1 MADAKTEKQKVKEI
15 TDKLEEGLKELF
27 ESEKYKSYLSTM
39 SKFHNYSFNNTLLI
53 ALQKPEATLV
63 AGYQA
68 WQKNF
73 NRHVNKGEKGIRIL
87 APAPYKIKEER
98 DKLDPVTGEIML
110 DKDGMPQTEEVEIKI
125 PAFRAVSVFDVSQTD
140 GEPLPELEAKELLS
154 TVEGYEDF
162 IKAVTY
168 VAPAPIGFED
178 IPGDS
183 KGYFNIEENR
193 IAVQEG
199 MSESQTLKTMVHETA
214 HSMLHNKEV
223 NKEDILAPAKDRNTK
238 EIEAESIAF
247 TVCRHF
253 GIDTSEYSFS
263 YIAGWSSGRDMKELK
278 SSLDTIRRT
287 ASELITG
294 IEEQLRELQRDREI
308 MQEQSQEFIL
318 AISNT
323 ERSHFDIASVRGMEG
338 AELLDSLLAMKD
350 ADRENVEAYLESRGA
365 WVTHLGDDR
374 SEEVEE
380 FHVDYIYDTDTHA
393 ITDVKYAMEM
403 DRKANEPVKDSDVV
417 LKIMYGENDRYEI
430 DKITNMTREQAL
442 DLAYKLAVLDENE
455 WDGNIQDFMEENGAE
470 YVPIIVKDG
479 RNSGMPEFFDIAVDL
494 KAGEVSLE
502 KELSGIEYA
511 ASIVHRIE
519 HGKGVF
525 SPDERNLIV
534 NYGYKLDDYEKTKE
548 LAEILAYRIENEPAN
563 AALTVIDAQAEIDAL
578 PDGMIGLSEM
588 HEYGYTWEEMLPL
601 TKETA
606 LELFDSDLAVYQLH
620 KDGSETL
627 IDDKEQITGHEGIF
641 GIEKSDWENERG
653 LRSMQAELA
662 ESGASKEAQLLY
674 GDTDKY
680 GIYQLKDNPE
690 LRDFHFAGIES
701 LKRKGII
708 KDNLDAIKP
717 ENYNLVYVGELSEL
731 SKDFIRL
738 QTQGDKLEALYE
750 KFNIDHP
757 ADYKGHSLSVSDI
770 VVLHENGENSAH
782 FVDSFGFTELPDF
795 VRELEGVKEQEA
807 DKAEK
812 GLTNEEKQFL
822 ETDNAPLIAKNFLAW
837 DEIEDLGYRFFEDG
851 YIDKF
856 KPSEKAL
863 YGDGMV
869 PEPKIYDLARRMQGG
884 EDIREE
890 LAKALIGGH
899 ERVIEADE
907 NDGVAVL
914 FGRDDVT
921 VTFGNAEKQISYEEM
936 GTAFLGLMESEYKKI
951 EQARAAEEQEEEIEG
966 NATSGH
972 NVQKLE
978 TEQTEPEQ
986 TIMVQPDQEQIQAE
1000 QSEAQ
1005 ENYPEFYGHT
1015 LSFAMEHGEV
1025 DKYIESH
1032 KLDRECKEAVE
1043 ETIRQ
1048 NFDGMYLKDDIV
1060 KPLAE
1065 QYGSERMA
1073 FILANTIQQE
1083 SLDERFSG
1091 DNKTWASEFPI
1102 SENIVHGIDMNR
1114 ELIVSSHPA
1123 VLDGFIDI
1131 FRREVLEQEKDL
1143 SAGQEKVTSGHNV
1156 QKLELEQT
1164 EAEKTEPQ
1172 AEQSEP
1178 KKSAKE
1184 LEFED
1189 TEDGDEIID
1198 LGDEK
1203 DQVLAEMKQSLE
1215 GFQDTSGHNVNPS
1228 AMQKDL
1234 KLETEPK
1241 KAAETEL
1248 AFQIADRFISIQ
1260 ETDGGYDYSIMNM
1273 DYKEIESGVYEK
1285 TGVNIQEI
1293 ADDIVDDLR
1302 EDPFDNGVKGSI
1314 GDDDELIPI
1323 DYDGLMEKVE
1333 AADHIEPQAQGNVV
1347 ENFKAKTNELFHEIS
1362 EMNPAEIEETVKCH
1376 VQAQLDEHGID
1387 AEIVDVAVV
1396 GSRCRGLEREGSDL
1410 DVAVELST
1418 NEREDVLFDTF
1429 NEDKLHIGGVKVNI
1443 NPITAQKT
1451 GSLETYLPQV
1461 ENYLEGVREARE
1473 KEPVSIFNIRM
1484 NDEERWFKNTSG
1496 LDAEGLCKA
1505 YAECGKPF
1513 VEMGK
1518 YGERIEAADHAS
1530 IEQGDR
1536 LDFSIEFN
1544 EETDQIT
1551 IFDGEN
1557 FEYKGLRETLFPEQA
1572 EPEVTL
1578 TVAECGEFHTMGE
1591 FYENIPTV
1599 DEAVAIWKQIPPD
1612 RMNGISAIGI
1622 NIHTPGTEAFE
1633 DVEADIL
1640 SGNRIDLDIL
1650 EFIPDIKDSPQA
1662 MEVIAELVAKLPEME
1677 IDGHMGEELE
1687 AKVWEKRMPGL
1698 TPAEQLAVE
1707 IDRFTYDYDA
1717 ALYHDNSQ
1725 SMTENVSELADALK
1739 QRDTHDIALW
1749 LAEIAADGTEPEERK
1764 RAVELLE
1771 KLAEYKPLAK
1781 IEEMEEQNY
1790 NMVDNVLNNGAGE
1803 KAGKEENKKEQERPA
1818 AKASLKARLAEKK
1831 ALVSGQGKDHEA
1843 QENIKNNQR
1852 EM

>member
-27 ESEKYKSYLSTM
+27 ESEKYKNYLSTM
-39 SKFHNYSFNNTLLI
+39 SKFHNYSFNNTFLI
-53 ALQKPEATLV
+53 ALQRPDASLV

-73 NRHVNKGEKGIRIL
+73 NRHVKRGEKGIRIL

-110 DKDGMPQTEEVEIKI
+110 DKDGMPQTEEVEVKI
-125 PAFRAVSVFDVSQTD
+125 PAFRAVSVFDVAQTE

-168 VAPAPIGFED
+168 VAPVPIGFED
-178 IPGDS
+178 IPGAS
-183 KGYFNIEENR
+183 KGYFNIGENR

-294 IEEQLRELQRDREI
+294 IEEQLKELQRDREI

-318 AISNT
+318 AVSNT
-323 ERSHFDIASVRGMEG
+323 ERSHFDIASVKGMEG
-338 AELLDSLLAMKD
+338 AELMDSLLAMKD

-380 FHVDYIYDTDTHA
+380 FHVNYIYDTDTHA

-417 LKIMYGENDRYEI
+417 LKIMYGENDGYEI
-430 DKITNMTREQAL
+430 DKITNMTREQAV
-442 DLAYKLAVLDENE
+442 DLAYKLAALDGNE

-479 RNSGMPEFFDIAVDL
+479 RNSGMPEFFDIVVDL
-494 KAGEVSLE
+494 KAEEVTLE
-502 KELSGIEYA
+502 EELSGMEYA
-511 ASIVHRIE
+511 ASIIHRLE

-548 LAEILAYRIENEPAN
+548 LADTLAYRIENEPAN

-588 HEYGYTWEEMLPL
+588 HGYGYTWEEMLPL

-606 LELFDSDLAVYQLH
+606 LELFDRDLAVYQLH

-627 IDDKEQITGHEGIF
+627 IEDKEQITGHEGIF
-641 GIEKSDWENERG
+641 GIEKSDWENERE

-662 ESGASKEAQLLY
+662 ESGANKQAQLLY
-674 GDTDKY
+674 GSSDKY

-701 LKRKGII
+701 LKRRGII

-782 FVDSFGFTELPDF
+782 FVDSVGFTMLPDF
-795 VRELEGVKEQEA
+795 LREMEGIK
-807 DKAEK
+807 
-812 GLTNEEKQFL
+812 
-822 ETDNAPLIAKNFLAW
+822 
-837 DEIEDLGYRFFEDG
+837 
-851 YIDKF
+851 
-856 KPSEKAL
+856 
-863 YGDGMV
+863 
-869 PEPKIYDLARRMQGG
+869 
-884 EDIREE
+884 
-890 LAKALIGGH
+890 
-899 ERVIEADE
+899 
-907 NDGVAVL
+907 
-914 FGRDDVT
+914 
-921 VTFGNAEKQISYEEM
+921 
-936 GTAFLGLMESEYKKI
+936 
-951 EQARAAEEQEEEIEG
+951 EQEEEIEG

-972 NVQKLE
+972 NVQKSE
-978 TEQTEPEQ
+978 TEQTSMEQSEP
-986 TIMVQPDQEQIQAE
+986 EQIQAG
-1000 QSEAQ
+1000 QPEAQ
-1005 ENYPEFYGHT
+1005 KSYPAVYGHT
-1015 LSFAMEHGEV
+1015 LSYAMEHGEV
-1025 DKYIESH
+1025 DKYSDSR
-1032 KLDRECKEAVE
+1032 KLDRECREAIE
-1043 ETIRQ
+1043 GTIRQ
-1048 NFDGMYLKDDIV
+1048 NFDGMHLKHDIV

-1073 FILANTIQQE
+1073 FVLASTIQQE
-1083 SLDERFSG
+1083 SWDGRFSV
-1091 DNKTWASEFPI
+1091 DNKAWASEFYIP
-1102 SENIVHGIDMNR
+1102 ENIVHGIDINR

-1123 VLDGFIDI
+1123 VLDGFIDM
-1131 FRREVLEQEKDL
+1131 FRSEVLEKEKEL
-1143 SAGQEKVTSGHNV
+1143 SAGQEEITSGHNV
-1156 QKLELEQT
+1156 QKLEAEQTAMEQSGLEQ
-1164 EAEKTEPQ
+1164 AQ
-1172 AEQSEP
+1172 AEQHEP
-1178 KKSAKE
+1178 EQPATP
-1184 LEFED
+1184 EFED
-1189 TEDGDEIID
+1189 MEDGDEIID
-1198 LGDEK
+1198 LGDETE
-1203 DQVLAEMKQSLE
+1203 QVLAEMKQSLE
-1215 GFQDTSGHNVNPS
+1215 GLQDTSGHNVNLS
-1228 AMQKDL
+1228 ARQKDL
-1234 KLETEPK
+1234 KLETEPEEM
-1241 KAAETEL
+1241 AETEL

-1260 ETDGGYDYSIMNM
+1260 ETDGGYDYSIMGT
-1273 DYKEIESGVYEK
+1273 DYKEIDGGVYDNPDVSIREALN
-1285 TGVNIQEI
+1285 NIVE
-1293 ADDIVDDLR
+1293 DLR
-1302 EDPFDNGVKGSI
+1302 ENPFDNGAGGNI

-1333 AADHIEPQAQGNVV
+1333 AANRIEPQTQGNVV

-1362 EMNPAEIEETVKCH
+1362 EMNPAEIEEAVKRH
-1376 VQAQLDEHGID
+1376 VQAKIDEYAIQ
-1387 AEIVDVAVV
+1387 AEIIDVAVV

-1418 NEREDVLFDTF
+1418 NEREDDLFNAF
-1429 NEDKLHIGGVKVNI
+1429 NNCDGIHIGGIKVDI
-1443 NPITAQKT
+1443 NPITAQRT
-1451 GSLETYLPQV
+1451 GTLENYLPQV
-1461 ENYLEGVREARE
+1461 EDYLEGVREARE
-1473 KEPVSIFNIRM
+1473 NEPISIFNIRM

-1505 YAECGKPF
+1505 YAECDKPF
-1513 VEMGK
+1513 VEMEK
-1518 YGERIEAADHAS
+1518 YGERIEAADHAY
-1530 IEQGDR
+1530 IEQGER

-1599 DEAVAIWKQIPPD
+1599 EEAVTIWKQIPPE
-1612 RMNGISAIGI
+1612 RMNGIPAIGI
-1622 NIHTPGTEAFE
+1622 NIHTPGTEVFE
-1633 DVEADIL
+1633 DVGADIL
-1640 SGNRIDLDIL
+1640 SGKRIDLDIL
-1650 EFIPDIKDSPQA
+1650 EFIPDIKNSPQA

-1677 IDGHMGEELE
+1677 IDG
-1687 AKVWEKRMPGL
+1687 
-1698 TPAEQLAVE
+1698 
-1707 IDRFTYDYDA
+1707 
-1717 ALYHDNSQ
+1717 S
-1725 SMTENVSELADALK
+1725 
-1739 QRDTHDIALW
+1739 
-1749 LAEIAADGTEPEERK
+1749 
-1764 RAVELLE
+1764 
-1771 KLAEYKPLAK
+1771 
-1781 IEEMEEQNY
+1781 
-1790 NMVDNVLNNGAGE
+1790 
-1803 KAGKEENKKEQERPA
+1803 
-1818 AKASLKARLAEKK
+1818 
-1831 ALVSGQGKDHEA
+1831 
-1843 QENIKNNQR
+1843 
-1852 EM
+1852 

>member
-1 MADAKTEKQKVKEI
+1 MADANVNTVSTTEKQKVKEI

-27 ESEKYKSYLSTM
+27 ESEKYRNYLSTM

-53 ALQKPEATLV
+53 ALQRPDASLV

-73 NRHVNKGEKGIRIL
+73 NRHVKRGEKGIRIL

-98 DKLDPVTGEIML
+98 DKLDPVTGEVML
-110 DKDGMPQTEEVEIKI
+110 DKDGMPQTEEVEVKI
-125 PAFRAVSVFDVSQTD
+125 PSFRAVSVFDVSQTD

-162 IKAVTY
+162 IKAVTN

-193 IAVQEG
+193 IVVQEG

-223 NKEDILAPAKDRNTK
+223 NREDILAPAKDRNTK

-287 ASELITG
+287 SSELITG

-318 AISNT
+318 AVSNT

-417 LKIMYGENDRYEI
+417 LKIMYGENDGYEI
-430 DKITNMTREQAL
+430 DKITNMTREQAI
-442 DLAYKLAVLDENE
+442 DLAYKLAALDENE

-494 KAGEVSLE
+494 KAEEVTLE
-502 KELSGIEYA
+502 EELSGMEYA
-511 ASIVHRIE
+511 SSIIHRLE
-519 HGKGVF
+519 HGKGIF

-548 LAEILAYRIENEPAN
+548 LAEVLAYRIENEPAN

-588 HEYGYTWEEMLPL
+588 HGYGYTWEEMLPL

-606 LELFDSDLAVYQLH
+606 LELFDSDLSVYQLH

-627 IDDKEQITGHEGIF
+627 IEDKEQITGHEGIF
-641 GIEKSDWENERG
+641 GIEKSDWENERE

-662 ESGASKEAQLLY
+662 ESSANKETQLLY
-674 GDTDKY
+674 GSSDKY

-690 LRDFHFAGIES
+690 LRDFHFAGTES
-701 LKRKGII
+701 LKRRGII

-750 KFNIDHP
+750 KFNIDQP

-770 VVLHENGENSAH
+770 VVLHENGKNSAH
-782 FVDSFGFTELPDF
+782 FVDSVGFTMLPDF
-795 VRELEGVKEQEA
+795 LREIEGIKEQEA

-812 GLTNEEKQFL
+812 GLTDEEKQFL
-822 ETDNAPLIAKNFLAW
+822 ETDNAPLISKNFLAW

-856 KPSEKAL
+856 KPVEKAL
-863 YGDGMV
+863 FGNGLVSDDT
-869 PEPKIYDLARRMQGG
+869 IHDIARRMQGG

-899 ERVIEADE
+899 ERVMEADE
-907 NDGVAVL
+907 NDGAAVL
-914 FGRDDVT
+914 FGRDAVT

-951 EQARAAEEQEEEIEG
+951 EQARAADGQEEEIAESV
-966 NATSGH
+966 TSGH
-972 NVQKLE
+972 DVQKLE
-978 TEQTEPEQ
+978 PEQTETEKIEPQ
-986 TIMVQPDQEQIQAE
+986 TE
-1000 QSEAQ
+1000 QS
-1005 ENYPEFYGHT
+1005 
-1015 LSFAMEHGEV
+1015 
-1025 DKYIESH
+1025 
-1032 KLDRECKEAVE
+1032 
-1043 ETIRQ
+1043 
-1048 NFDGMYLKDDIV
+1048 
-1060 KPLAE
+1060 
-1065 QYGSERMA
+1065 
-1073 FILANTIQQE
+1073 
-1083 SLDERFSG
+1083 
-1091 DNKTWASEFPI
+1091 
-1102 SENIVHGIDMNR
+1102 
-1114 ELIVSSHPA
+1114 
-1123 VLDGFIDI
+1123 
-1131 FRREVLEQEKDL
+1131 
-1143 SAGQEKVTSGHNV
+1143 
-1156 QKLELEQT
+1156 
-1164 EAEKTEPQ
+1164 
-1172 AEQSEP
+1172 QSE
-1178 KKSAKE
+1178 KSTE
-1184 LEFED
+1184 TPEFED
-1189 TEDGDEIID
+1189 MEDGDEIID
-1198 LGDEK
+1198 LGDETE
-1203 DQVLAEMKQSLE
+1203 QVLAEMKQSIE
-1215 GFQDTSGHNVNPS
+1215 GLQDTSGHNV
-1228 AMQKDL
+1228 QR
-1234 KLETEPK
+1234 LETEPE

-1248 AFQIADRFISIQ
+1248 AFQIADRYISIQ
-1260 ETDGGYDYSIMNM
+1260 ETEGGYDYSIMGA
-1273 DYKEIESGVYEK
+1273 DYKEIDGGVYDNPDVSIREAL
-1285 TGVNIQEI
+1285 N
-1293 ADDIVDDLR
+1293 DIVEDLK
-1302 EDPFDNGVKGSI
+1302 ENPFDNGARGNI
-1314 GDDDELIPI
+1314 GDNDELIPI
-1323 DYDGLMEKVE
+1323 DYDGLMKYVE
-1333 AADHIEPQAQGNVV
+1333 AANHIEPQTQGNVV

-1362 EMNPAEIEETVKCH
+1362 EMNPAEIEETIKRH
-1376 VQAQLDEHGID
+1376 VQSKIDEYVIQ
-1387 AEIVDVAVV
+1387 AEIIDVAVV

-1410 DVAVELST
+1410 DVVVELST
-1418 NEREDVLFDTF
+1418 NEREDDLFNAF
-1429 NEDKLHIGGVKVNI
+1429 NNDDGIYIGGIKVDI
-1443 NPITAQKT
+1443 NPITTQRT

-1461 ENYLEGVREARE
+1461 EDYLEGVREARE
-1473 KEPVSIFNIRM
+1473 KEPISIFNIRM

-1505 YAECGKPF
+1505 YAECDKPF

-1518 YGERIEAADHAS
+1518 YGERIEAADHAY
-1530 IEQGDR
+1530 IEQGEK
-1536 LDFSIEFN
+1536 LDFSLEFN

-1557 FEYKGLRETLFPEQA
+1557 FEYKELRATLFPEQA
-1572 EPEVTL
+1572 ETEVTL
-1578 TVAECGEFHTMGE
+1578 TVAECGEFHNLGE

-1599 DEAVAIWKQIPPD
+1599 EEAVAIWKQIPPE
-1612 RMNGISAIGI
+1612 RMHGIPAIGI
-1622 NIHTPGTEAFE
+1622 NVHTPGTEAFE
-1633 DVEADIL
+1633 DVGIDIL
-1640 SGNRIDLDIL
+1640 SGKRIDLDIL
-1650 EFIPDIKDSPQA
+1650 EYIPDIKGNPQA
-1662 MEVIAELVAKLPEME
+1662 MEVVAELVAKLPEME
-1677 IDGHMGEELE
+1677 IDGNMSENFE
-1687 AKVWEKRMPGL
+1687 AKVWEKRMPDL

-1707 IDRFTYDYDA
+1707 IDRFTYDYDT

-1725 SMTENVSELADALK
+1725 SMTENVSELAEALK
-1739 QRDTHDIALW
+1739 QRDTRDIALW
-1749 LAEIAADGTEPEERK
+1749 LADIAADGTESEERK
-1764 RAVELLE
+1764 RAMELLE

-1803 KAGKEENKKEQERPA
+1803 KARKEENKKGQECPA
-1818 AKASLKARLAEKK
+1818 ARTSLKARLAEKK

>member
-1 MADAKTEKQKVKEI
+1 MNKV
-15 TDKLEEGLKELF
+15 
-27 ESEKYKSYLSTM
+27 Y
-39 SKFHNYSFNNTLLI
+39 
-53 ALQKPEATLV
+53 
-63 AGYQA
+63 GYQA

-73 NRHVNKGEKGIRIL
+73 NRHVKRGEKGIRIL

-98 DKLDPVTGEIML
+98 DKLDPVTGEVML
-110 DKDGMPQTEEVEIKI
+110 DKDGMPQTEEVEVKI

-162 IKAVTY
+162 IKAITY

-178 IPGDS
+178 IPGAS

-223 NKEDILAPAKDRNTK
+223 SKEDILAPAKDRNTK
-238 EIEAESIAF
+238 EVEAEGVAF
-247 TVCRHF
+247 TVCSHF
-253 GIDTSEYSFS
+253 GIDTSEYTFG

-318 AISNT
+318 AVSNT

-365 WVTHLGDDR
+365 WVTHLGDDK

-380 FHVDYIYDTDTHA
+380 FHVDYIYNTDTRE

-403 DRKANEPVKDSDVV
+403 DRKANEPIKDSDVV
-417 LKIMYGENDRYEI
+417 LKIMYGENDGYEI

-442 DLAYKLAVLDENE
+442 DLAHKLAALDGNE

-511 ASIVHRIE
+511 SSIIHRLE

-548 LAEILAYRIENEPAN
+548 LADMLAYRIENEPAN

-588 HEYGYTWEEMLPL
+588 HGYGYTWEEMLPL

-606 LELFDSDLAVYQLH
+606 LELFDSDLSVYQLH

-627 IDDKEQITGHEGIF
+627 IEDKEQITGHEGIF
-641 GIEKSDWENERG
+641 GIEKSDWENERE
-653 LRSMQAELA
+653 LRSMKAELA
-662 ESGASKEAQLLY
+662 ESSANKETQLLY
-674 GDTDKY
+674 GSSDKY

-690 LRDFHFAGIES
+690 LRDFHFAGTES
-701 LKRKGII
+701 LKRRGII

-731 SKDFIRL
+731 SEDFIGL

-770 VVLHENGENSAH
+770 VVLHEDGKNSAH
-782 FVDSFGFTELPDF
+782 FVDSFGFTGIPDF
-795 VRELEGVKEQEA
+795 MRELEGVEER
-807 DKAEK
+807 EK
-812 GLTNEEKQFL
+812 GETEL
-822 ETDNAPLIAKNFLAW
+822 EAP
-837 DEIEDLGYRFFEDG
+837 
-851 YIDKF
+851 
-856 KPSEKAL
+856 
-863 YGDGMV
+863 
-869 PEPKIYDLARRMQGG
+869 
-884 EDIREE
+884 
-890 LAKALIGGH
+890 
-899 ERVIEADE
+899 
-907 NDGVAVL
+907 
-914 FGRDDVT
+914 
-921 VTFGNAEKQISYEEM
+921 
-936 GTAFLGLMESEYKKI
+936 
-951 EQARAAEEQEEEIEG
+951 QEE
-966 NATSGH
+966 AQDTSGH
-972 NVQKLE
+972 DVNHSVRQNDLKSE
-978 TEQTEPEQ
+978 AEK
-986 TIMVQPDQEQIQAE
+986 AE
-1000 QSEAQ
+1000 QKS
-1005 ENYPEFYGHT
+1005 YPDFYGHT
-1015 LSFAMEHGEV
+1015 LVYAMEHGEV
-1025 DKYIESH
+1025 DKYMDSR

-1043 ETIRQ
+1043 GTIRQ
-1048 NFDGMYLKDDIV
+1048 NFDGMHLKHDIV

-1065 QYGSERMA
+1065 KYGAERMA
-1073 FILANTIQQE
+1073 FILANTLQQE
-1083 SLDERFSG
+1083 SWDGRFSR
-1091 DNKTWASEFPI
+1091 DNKAWASEFYIP
-1102 SENIVHGIDMNR
+1102 ENIVHGIDMNR

-1123 VLDGFIDI
+1123 VLDGFIDM
-1131 FRREVLEQEKDL
+1131 FRSEVLEKEKEL
-1143 SAGQEKVTSGHNV
+1143 SAGQEEITSGHNV
-1156 QKLELEQT
+1156 QKLET
-1164 EAEKTEPQ
+1164 
-1172 AEQSEP
+1172 EQSEP
-1178 KKSAKE
+1178 EQTQAEQTETEKSEPQTEQDEPEKSTVTLE
-1184 LEFED
+1184 LED
-1189 TEDGDEIID
+1189 MEDGDEIID

-1203 DQVLAEMKQSLE
+1203 DQVLAEMKQSIE
-1215 GFQDTSGHNVNPS
+1215 GRQDTSGHDV
-1228 AMQKDL
+1228 QKS
-1234 KLETEPK
+1234 ETEPEEM
-1241 KAAETEL
+1241 AETEL

-1260 ETDGGYDYSIMNM
+1260 EVDGGYDYSIMGA
-1273 DYKEIESGVYEK
+1273 DYKEIDGGVYDNLDISIKEAL
-1285 TGVNIQEI
+1285 N
-1293 ADDIVDDLR
+1293 DIVEDLK
-1302 EDPFDNGVKGSI
+1302 ENPFDNGARGNIS
-1314 GDDDELIPI
+1314 DNDELIPI

-1333 AADHIEPQAQGNVV
+1333 AADRIEPQVQGSVV

-1376 VQAQLDEHGID
+1376 VQAKLEECGID
-1387 AEIVDVAVV
+1387 AVIVDAVV
-1396 GSRCRGLEREGSDL
+1396 SGSRCRGLEREGSDL
-1410 DVAVELST
+1410 DVVVEIST
-1418 NEREDVLFDTF
+1418 NEREDVLFDMF
-1429 NEDKLHIGGVKVNI
+1429 NEDGLHIGGVKVDI
-1443 NPITAQKT
+1443 NPITAQRT

-1461 ENYLEGVREARE
+1461 EDYLEGVREARE
-1473 KEPVSIFNIRM
+1473 NEPISIFNIRM

-1505 YAECGKPF
+1505 YAECDKPF

-1518 YGERIEAADHAS
+1518 YGERIEAADHAY
-1530 IEQGDR
+1530 IEQGER

-1557 FEYKGLRETLFPEQA
+1557 FEHKGLRATLSPERAET
-1572 EPEVTL
+1572 EVTL
-1578 TVAECGEFHTMGE
+1578 TVAECSEFHNLGE

-1599 DEAVAIWKQIPPD
+1599 EEAVAIWKQIPPE
-1612 RMNGISAIGI
+1612 RMNGIPAIGV

-1633 DVEADIL
+1633 DVGIDIL
-1640 SGNRIDLDIL
+1640 TGKRIDLDIL
-1650 EFIPDIKDSPQA
+1650 EYIPDIKGNPQA
-1662 MEVIAELVAKLPEME
+1662 MEVIAELAAKLPEME
-1677 IDGHMGEELE
+1677 IDGRMSEEFE
-1687 AKVWEKRMPGL
+1687 AKVWEKRMPDL

-1707 IDRFTYDYDA
+1707 LDRFTYDYDT
-1717 ALYHDNSQ
+1717 ALYRDSSQ
-1725 SMTENVSELADALK
+1725 SMTENVSEIAEALK

-1749 LAEIAADGTEPEERK
+1749 LADIAADGTVPEERK
-1764 RAVELLE
+1764 RAMELLE

-1803 KAGKEENKKEQERPA
+1803 KAQKEENRKEQERPA
-1818 AKASLKARLAEKK
+1818 ARTSLKSRLAEKK
-1831 ALVSGQGKDHEA
+1831 ALVSGQGKEHEA
-1843 QENIKNNQR
+1843 QENIKNSQR

>member
-1 MADAKTEKQKVKEI
+1 MAGANVNTVSITEKQKVKEI

-53 ALQKPEATLV
+53 ALQRPDASLV

-73 NRHVNKGEKGIRIL
+73 NRHVKRGEKGIRIL

-98 DKLDPVTGEIML
+98 DKLDPVTREVML
-110 DKDGMPQTEEVEIKI
+110 DKDGMPQTEEVEVKI

-162 IKAVTY
+162 IKAVTN

-294 IEEQLRELQRDREI
+294 IEEQLREIQRDREI

-318 AISNT
+318 AVSNT

-417 LKIMYGENDRYEI
+417 LKIMYGENDGYEI
-430 DKITNMTREQAL
+430 DKITNMTREQTL
-442 DLAYKLAVLDENE
+442 DLAYKLAALDGNE
-455 WDGNIQDFMEENGAE
+455 WDGNIQDFMEENDAE

-511 ASIVHRIE
+511 SSIIHRLE

-548 LAEILAYRIENEPAN
+548 LADMLAYRIENEPAN

-606 LELFDSDLAVYQLH
+606 LELFDRDLAVYQLH

-627 IDDKEQITGHEGIF
+627 IEDKEQITGHEGIF
-641 GIEKSDWENERG
+641 GIEKSDWENERE
-653 LRSMQAELA
+653 LRSMKAELA
-662 ESGASKEAQLLY
+662 ESSANKETQLLY
-674 GDTDKY
+674 GSSDKY

-701 LKRKGII
+701 LKRRGII

-731 SKDFIRL
+731 SEDFIGL

-770 VVLHENGENSAH
+770 VVLHENGKNSAH
-782 FVDSFGFTELPDF
+782 FVDSFGFTGLPDF
-795 VRELEGVKEQEA
+795 MRELEGVKKQEA

-812 GLTNEEKQFL
+812 ELTNEEKQFL

-856 KPSEKAL
+856 KPVEKAL
-863 YGDGMV
+863 FGDGLV
-869 PEPKIYDLARRMQGG
+869 SDDTIHDIARRMQGG

-914 FGRDDVT
+914 FGRDAVT

-951 EQARAAEEQEEEIEG
+951 EQARAAEEREEEIEG

-978 TEQTEPEQ
+978 TEQ
-986 TIMVQPDQEQIQAE
+986 IQAE
-1000 QSEAQ
+1000 QPEAQ
-1005 ENYPEFYGHT
+1005 KSYPAVYGHT
-1015 LSFAMEHGEV
+1015 LSYAMEHGEV
-1025 DKYIESH
+1025 DKYRDSRN
-1032 KLDRECKEAVE
+1032 LDRECREAIE
-1043 ETIRQ
+1043 GTIRQ
-1048 NFDGMYLKDDIV
+1048 NFDGMHLKNDIV

-1073 FILANTIQQE
+1073 FVLASTIQQE
-1083 SLDERFSG
+1083 SWDGRFSV
-1091 DNKTWASEFPI
+1091 DNKAWASEFYIP
-1102 SENIVHGIDMNR
+1102 ENIVHGIDMNR

-1123 VLDGFIDI
+1123 VLDGFIDM
-1131 FRREVLEQEKDL
+1131 FRSEVLEKEKEL
-1143 SAGQEKVTSGHNV
+1143 SAGQEEITSGHNV
-1156 QKLELEQT
+1156 QKLET
-1164 EAEKTEPQ
+1164 
-1172 AEQSEP
+1172 EQSEP
-1178 KKSAKE
+1178 EQTQAEQTETEKSEPQTEQDEPEKSTVTLE
-1184 LEFED
+1184 LED
-1189 TEDGDEIID
+1189 MEDGDEIID

-1215 GFQDTSGHNVNPS
+1215 GRKDTSGHDV
-1228 AMQKDL
+1228 QKLDA
-1234 KLETEPK
+1234 KPEK
-1241 KAAETEL
+1241 MAETEL

-1260 ETDGGYDYSIMNM
+1260 ETEGGYDYSIMGA
-1273 DYKEIESGVYEK
+1273 DYKEIDGGVYDNPDVSIREALN
-1285 TGVNIQEI
+1285 NIVE
-1293 ADDIVDDLR
+1293 DLK
-1302 EDPFDNGVKGSI
+1302 ENPFDNGAGGNISDK
-1314 GDDDELIPI
+1314 DELIPI

-1333 AADHIEPQAQGNVV
+1333 AADSIDSQAHGNVV

-1362 EMNPAEIEETVKCH
+1362 EMNPAEIEETVKRH
-1376 VQAQLDEHGID
+1376 VQAKIDEYVIQ
-1387 AEIVDVAVV
+1387 AEIIDVAVV
-1396 GSRCRGLEREGSDL
+1396 GSRCRGLERESSDL

-1418 NEREDVLFDTF
+1418 NEREDDLFNAF
-1429 NEDKLHIGGVKVNI
+1429 NNCDGIHIGGIKVDI
-1443 NPITAQKT
+1443 NPITAQRT
-1451 GSLETYLPQV
+1451 GTLETYLPQV
-1461 ENYLEGVREARE
+1461 EDYLEGVREARE

-1505 YAECGKPF
+1505 YAECDKPF

-1518 YGERIEAADHAS
+1518 YGEWIKAADHAS

-1557 FEYKGLRETLFPEQA
+1557 FTYKGLRETLFPEQA

-1599 DEAVAIWKQIPPD
+1599 EEAVAIWKQIPPD
-1612 RMNGISAIGI
+1612 RMNGIPAIGI
-1622 NIHTPGTEAFE
+1622 NIHTPGTETFE
-1633 DVEADIL
+1633 DVGIDIL
-1640 SGNRIDLDIL
+1640 SGKRIDLDIL
-1650 EFIPDIKDSPQA
+1650 EYIPDIKGNPQA
-1662 MEVIAELVAKLPEME
+1662 MEMIAELVAKLPEME
-1677 IDGHMGEELE
+1677 IDGNMGEEFE
-1687 AKVWEKRMPGL
+1687 AKVWEKRMPDL
-1698 TPAEQLAVE
+1698 TPAGQLAVE

-1739 QRDTHDIALW
+1739 QGDTHDIALW

-1764 RAVELLE
+1764 RAAELLE

-1803 KAGKEENKKEQERPA
+1803 KAQKEENRKAQDKPA
-1818 AKASLKARLAEKK
+1818 AKPSLKARLAEKK
-1831 ALVSGQGKDHEA
+1831 AQVAGQGRE
-1843 QENIKNNQR
+1843 QEENIKNKQR

>member
-1 MADAKTEKQKVKEI
+1 MADANVNTVSITEKQKVKEI

-27 ESEKYKSYLSTM
+27 ESEKYKNYLSTM

-53 ALQKPEATLV
+53 ALQRPDASLV

-73 NRHVNKGEKGIRIL
+73 NRHVKRGEKGIRIL

-98 DKLDPVTGEIML
+98 DKLDPVTGEVML
-110 DKDGMPQTEEVEIKI
+110 DKDGMPQTEEVEVKI

-162 IKAVTY
+162 IKAVTN

-294 IEEQLRELQRDREI
+294 IEEQLREIQRDREI

-318 AISNT
+318 AVSNT
-323 ERSHFDIASVRGMEG
+323 ERSHFDIASVKGMEG
-338 AELLDSLLAMKD
+338 VELMNSLLAMKD

-403 DRKANEPVKDSDVV
+403 DRKANEPIRDSDVV
-417 LKIMYGENDRYEI
+417 LKIMYWENDGYEI
-430 DKITNMTREQAL
+430 DKITNMTREQAI
-442 DLAYKLAVLDENE
+442 DLAYKLAALEENE
-455 WDGNIQDFMEENGAE
+455 WDGNIQDFMEENGTE

-494 KAGEVSLE
+494 KAEEVTLE
-502 KELSGIEYA
+502 EELSGMEYA
-511 ASIVHRIE
+511 SSIIHRLE

-548 LAEILAYRIENEPAN
+548 LAEVLAYRIENEPAN

-588 HEYGYTWEEMLPL
+588 HGYGYTWEEMLPL

-606 LELFDSDLAVYQLH
+606 LELFDSDLSVYQLH

-627 IDDKEQITGHEGIF
+627 IEDKEQITGHEGIF
-641 GIEKSDWENERG
+641 GIEKSDWENERE

-662 ESGASKEAQLLY
+662 ESSANKETQLLY
-674 GDTDKY
+674 GSSDKY

-690 LRDFHFAGIES
+690 LRDFHFAGTES
-701 LKRKGII
+701 LKRRGII

-770 VVLHENGENSAH
+770 VVLHENGKNSAH
-782 FVDSFGFTELPDF
+782 FVDSVGFTMLPDF
-795 VRELEGVKEQEA
+795 LREMEGIKEQEA

-812 GLTNEEKQFL
+812 GFTNEEKQFL
-822 ETDNAPLIAKNFLAW
+822 ETDNALLIAKNFLAW

-856 KPSEKAL
+856 KPVEKAL
-863 YGDGMV
+863 FGDGLV
-869 PEPKIYDLARRMQGG
+869 SDNTIHDIARRMQGG

-899 ERVIEADE
+899 ERVIETDE

-914 FGRDDVT
+914 FGSDAVT

-936 GTAFLGLMESEYKKI
+936 GTAFLGLMENEYKGI
-951 EQARAAEEQEEEIEG
+951 EQARAAEEQEEEFAES
-966 NATSGH
+966 ATSGH
-972 NVQKLE
+972 DVQKLE
-978 TEQTEPEQ
+978 PEQTEVEKSEPQ
-986 TIMVQPDQEQIQAE
+986 TE
-1000 QSEAQ
+1000 QS
-1005 ENYPEFYGHT
+1005 
-1015 LSFAMEHGEV
+1015 LSE
-1025 DKYIESH
+1025 
-1032 KLDRECKEAVE
+1032 
-1043 ETIRQ
+1043 
-1048 NFDGMYLKDDIV
+1048 
-1060 KPLAE
+1060 
-1065 QYGSERMA
+1065 
-1073 FILANTIQQE
+1073 
-1083 SLDERFSG
+1083 
-1091 DNKTWASEFPI
+1091 
-1102 SENIVHGIDMNR
+1102 
-1114 ELIVSSHPA
+1114 
-1123 VLDGFIDI
+1123 
-1131 FRREVLEQEKDL
+1131 
-1143 SAGQEKVTSGHNV
+1143 
-1156 QKLELEQT
+1156 
-1164 EAEKTEPQ
+1164 
-1172 AEQSEP
+1172 
-1178 KKSAKE
+1178 KSAE
-1184 LEFED
+1184 MPGFED

-1198 LGDEK
+1198 LGDEA
-1203 DQVLAEMKQSLE
+1203 DQVLAEMKKSLA
-1215 GFQDTSGHNVNPS
+1215 GN
-1228 AMQKDL
+1228 K
-1234 KLETEPK
+1234 
-1241 KAAETEL
+1241 ETEL

-1260 ETDGGYDYSIMNM
+1260 ETDGGYDYSIMGA
-1273 DYKEIESGVYEK
+1273 DYKEIDGGVYDNPDVSIREALN
-1285 TGVNIQEI
+1285 NIVE
-1293 ADDIVDDLR
+1293 DLK
-1302 EDPFDNGVKGSI
+1302 ENPFDNGARGNISEN
-1314 GDDDELIPI
+1314 DELIPI

-1376 VQAQLDEHGID
+1376 VQAKIDEYVIQ
-1387 AEIVDVAVV
+1387 AEIIDVAVV

-1418 NEREDVLFDTF
+1418 NEREDDLFNAF
-1429 NEDKLHIGGVKVNI
+1429 NNCDGIHIGGIKVDI
-1443 NPITAQKT
+1443 NPITAQRT
-1451 GSLETYLPQV
+1451 GTLETYLPQV
-1461 ENYLEGVREARE
+1461 EDYLEGVREARE

-1505 YAECGKPF
+1505 YAECDKPF

-1518 YGERIEAADHAS
+1518 YGEWIKAADHAS

-1557 FEYKGLRETLFPEQA
+1557 FTYKGLRETLFPEQA

-1599 DEAVAIWKQIPPD
+1599 EEAVAIWKQIPPD
-1612 RMNGISAIGI
+1612 RMNGIPAIGI
-1622 NIHTPGTEAFE
+1622 NIHTPGTETFE
-1633 DVEADIL
+1633 DVGIDIL
-1640 SGNRIDLDIL
+1640 SGKRIDLDIL
-1650 EFIPDIKDSPQA
+1650 EYIPDIKGNPQA
-1662 MEVIAELVAKLPEME
+1662 MEMIAELVAKLPEME
-1677 IDGHMGEELE
+1677 IDGNMGEEFE
-1687 AKVWEKRMPGL
+1687 AKVWEKRMPDL
-1698 TPAEQLAVE
+1698 TPAGQLAVE

-1739 QRDTHDIALW
+1739 QGDTHDIALW

-1764 RAVELLE
+1764 RAAELLE

-1803 KAGKEENKKEQERPA
+1803 KAQKEENRKAQDKPA
-1818 AKASLKARLAEKK
+1818 AKPSLKARLAEKK
-1831 ALVSGQGKDHEA
+1831 AQVAGQGRE
-1843 QENIKNNQR
+1843 QEENIKNKQR

>member
-1 MADAKTEKQKVKEI
+1 MYP
-15 TDKLEEGLKELF
+15 F
-27 ESEKYKSYLSTM
+27 
-39 SKFHNYSFNNTLLI
+39 
-53 ALQKPEATLV
+53 
-63 AGYQA
+63 
-68 WQKNF
+68 
-73 NRHVNKGEKGIRIL
+73 
-87 APAPYKIKEER
+87 
-98 DKLDPVTGEIML
+98 
-110 DKDGMPQTEEVEIKI
+110 
-125 PAFRAVSVFDVSQTD
+125 
-140 GEPLPELEAKELLS
+140 
-154 TVEGYEDF
+154 
-162 IKAVTY
+162 
-168 VAPAPIGFED
+168 
-178 IPGDS
+178 
-183 KGYFNIEENR
+183 
-193 IAVQEG
+193 
-199 MSESQTLKTMVHETA
+199 
-214 HSMLHNKEV
+214 
-223 NKEDILAPAKDRNTK
+223 
-238 EIEAESIAF
+238 EAESIAF
-247 TVCRHF
+247 TVCSHF
-253 GIDTSEYSFS
+253 GIDTSEYSFG

-294 IEEQLRELQRDREI
+294 IEEQLREIQRDREI

-318 AISNT
+318 AVSNT

-338 AELLDSLLAMKD
+338 AEMLNSLLAMTD

-374 SEEVEE
+374 SEEVEV
-380 FHVDYIYDTDTHA
+380 FHVDYIYDTDTHE

-403 DRKANEPVKDSDVV
+403 DRKASEPIKDSDVI
-417 LKIMYGENDRYEI
+417 LKIMYKETDGYEI

-442 DLAYKLAVLDENE
+442 DLAYKLAAMDENE

-470 YVPIIVKDG
+470 YVPVIVKGG
-479 RNSGMPEFFDIAVDL
+479 RNSGLPEFFDIAADL
-494 KAGEVSLE
+494 KAGEVFLE
-502 KELSGIEYA
+502 KDISGMEYA
-511 ASIVHRIE
+511 ASIIHRLE

-548 LAEILAYRIENEPAN
+548 LADVLAYRIENEPAN

-641 GIEKSDWENERG
+641 GIEKSDWENERE

-662 ESGASKEAQLLY
+662 ENGASKEAQLLY

-701 LKRKGII
+701 LKRRGII

-731 SKDFIRL
+731 LKDFIRL

-795 VRELEGVKEQEA
+795 VRGLEGVKEQEA

-856 KPSEKAL
+856 KPVEKAL
-863 YGDGMV
+863 FGDGLV
-869 PEPKIYDLARRMQGG
+869 SDDTIHDIARRMQGG

-914 FGRDDVT
+914 FGRDAVT

-951 EQARAAEEQEEEIEG
+951 EQARAADGQEEEIAESV
-966 NATSGH
+966 TSGH
-972 NVQKLE
+972 DVQKLE
-978 TEQTEPEQ
+978 PEQTETEKIEPQ
-986 TIMVQPDQEQIQAE
+986 TE
-1000 QSEAQ
+1000 QS
-1005 ENYPEFYGHT
+1005 
-1015 LSFAMEHGEV
+1015 
-1025 DKYIESH
+1025 
-1032 KLDRECKEAVE
+1032 
-1043 ETIRQ
+1043 
-1048 NFDGMYLKDDIV
+1048 
-1060 KPLAE
+1060 
-1065 QYGSERMA
+1065 
-1073 FILANTIQQE
+1073 
-1083 SLDERFSG
+1083 
-1091 DNKTWASEFPI
+1091 
-1102 SENIVHGIDMNR
+1102 
-1114 ELIVSSHPA
+1114 
-1123 VLDGFIDI
+1123 
-1131 FRREVLEQEKDL
+1131 
-1143 SAGQEKVTSGHNV
+1143 
-1156 QKLELEQT
+1156 
-1164 EAEKTEPQ
+1164 
-1172 AEQSEP
+1172 QSE
-1178 KKSAKE
+1178 KSTE
-1184 LEFED
+1184 TPEFED
-1189 TEDGDEIID
+1189 MEDGDEIID
-1198 LGDEK
+1198 LGDETE
-1203 DQVLAEMKQSLE
+1203 QVLAEMKQSIE
-1215 GFQDTSGHNVNPS
+1215 GLQDTSGHDANQS
-1228 AMQKDL
+1228 AKQNDL
-1234 KLETEPK
+1234 KLETEPEEMG
-1241 KAAETEL
+1241 ETEL
-1248 AFQIADRFISIQ
+1248 AFQIADRYISIQ
-1260 ETDGGYDYSIMNM
+1260 ETEGGYDYSIMGA
-1273 DYKEIESGVYEK
+1273 DYKEIDGGVYDNPDVSIREAL
-1285 TGVNIQEI
+1285 N
-1293 ADDIVDDLR
+1293 DIVEDLK
-1302 EDPFDNGVKGSI
+1302 ENPFDNGARGNI
-1314 GDDDELIPI
+1314 GDNDELIPI
-1323 DYDGLMEKVE
+1323 DYDGLMKYVE
-1333 AADHIEPQAQGNVV
+1333 AANHIEPQTQGNVV

-1362 EMNPAEIEETVKCH
+1362 EMNPAEIEETIKRH
-1376 VQAQLDEHGID
+1376 VQSKIDEYVIQ
-1387 AEIVDVAVV
+1387 AEIIDVAVV

-1410 DVAVELST
+1410 DVVVELST
-1418 NEREDVLFDTF
+1418 NEREDDLFNAF
-1429 NEDKLHIGGVKVNI
+1429 NNDDGIYIGGIKVDI
-1443 NPITAQKT
+1443 NPITTQRT

-1461 ENYLEGVREARE
+1461 EDYLEGVREARE
-1473 KEPVSIFNIRM
+1473 KEPISIFNIRM

-1505 YAECGKPF
+1505 YAECDKPF

-1518 YGERIEAADHAS
+1518 YGERIEAADHAY
-1530 IEQGDR
+1530 IEQGEK
-1536 LDFSIEFN
+1536 LDFSLEFN

-1557 FEYKGLRETLFPEQA
+1557 FEYKELRATLFPEQA
-1572 EPEVTL
+1572 ETEVTL
-1578 TVAECGEFHTMGE
+1578 TVAECGEFHNLGE

-1599 DEAVAIWKQIPPD
+1599 EEAVAIWKQIPPE
-1612 RMNGISAIGI
+1612 RMHGIPAIGI
-1622 NIHTPGTEAFE
+1622 NVHTPGTEAFE
-1633 DVEADIL
+1633 DVGIDIL
-1640 SGNRIDLDIL
+1640 SGKRIDLDIL
-1650 EFIPDIKDSPQA
+1650 EYIPDIKGNPQA
-1662 MEVIAELVAKLPEME
+1662 MEVVAELVAKLPEME
-1677 IDGHMGEELE
+1677 IDGNMSENFE
-1687 AKVWEKRMPGL
+1687 AKVWEKRMPDL

-1707 IDRFTYDYDA
+1707 IDRFTYDYDT

-1725 SMTENVSELADALK
+1725 SMTENVSELAEALK
-1739 QRDTHDIALW
+1739 QRDTRDIALW
-1749 LAEIAADGTEPEERK
+1749 LADIAADGTESEERK
-1764 RAVELLE
+1764 RAMELLE

-1803 KAGKEENKKEQERPA
+1803 KAQKEENKKEQERPA
-1818 AKASLKARLAEKK
+1818 ARTSLKARLAEKK
-1831 ALVSGQGKDHEA
+1831 ALVSGQGKTHEA

-1852 EM
+1852 EI